1 MKHSRFPN
9 LFVASAF
16 LLLSLTSNASAEV
29 STDEPA
35 AMLVFPKIVHDASQ
49 DTIIQISN
57 ATGGRIFARCFYING
72 AFDPDTE
79 QPSWNIT
86 DFQLHLTK
94 LQPTFWVAGTGMPAV
109 PPDNRPTE
117 LYPGPV
123 PPVGEGFEGE
133 LRCVVVNDSEAPISR
148 NALTGEATIINIATE
163 STTKY
168 RAVGIPGLPGNNGDS
183 TLLLNEVEY
192 TTCPR
197 VLLFNHF
204 FDDAPDPVLG
214 GKITSSLTFVPCST
228 DIEHTLPGSA
238 NLLFD
243 VYNEFEQRLS
253 GSMQITCFSDVD
265 LSSIDGLADRTRS
278 IFNFAMQGT
287 LVGQT
292 RIRPSPD
299 ANTQHGHGV
308 LAIAEEFRDSRRIG
322 AAINLQFVG
331 GALQSDVFVIP
342 EPF

>member
-1 MKHSRFPN
+1 MKRSKLLAVCFTSTLVIP
-9 LFVASAF
+9 FVLSAA
-16 LLLSLTSNASAEV
+16 LAEV

-35 AMLVFPKIVHDASQ
+35 AMLVFPKIIHDASQ
-49 DTIIQISN
+49 DTIVQISN
-57 ATGGRIFARCFYING
+57 ATGTRIFARCFYING

-79 QPSWNIT
+79 EPSWSIT

-94 LQPTFWVAGTGMPAV
+94 LQPTFWVGGTGLPVV

-123 PPVGEGFEGE
+123 PPIGIGFEGE
-133 LRCVVVNDSEAPISR
+133 LRCVVVNDSEVPISR
-148 NALTGEATIINIATE
+148 NALTGEATIINTVTG

-168 RAVGIPGLPGNNGDS
+168 RAVGIRGLPGNNGDN

-192 TTCPR
+192 TRCPR
-197 VLLFNHF
+197 VLLLNHF
-204 FDDAPDPVLG
+204 FDDAPDPVMSG
-214 GKITSSLTFVPCST
+214 QITSSLTFVPCST
-228 DIEHTLPGSA
+228 DIEHGVPGTA
-238 NLLFD
+238 NLIFD

-253 GSMQITCFSDVD
+253 GSMQVTCFTDVD

-299 ANTQHGHGV
+299 ASTQAGHGV
-308 LAIAEEFRDSRRIG
+308 LAIAEEFRNNRSIG
-322 AAINLQFVG
+322 AAINLHFIG
-331 GALQSDVFVIP
+331 GALQSDVFEIP